1 MNITVTPKRAEG
13 LERVLEVSVPAE
25 EVRGAEARAARK
37 YAGQARLPGFRP
49 GKAPPAMV
57 QKKFAGPIRQEAIES
72 LLQEAYQA
80 VLERE
85 KLSPASQPRVEH
97 LHVHDGEPMTF
108 ELHLEVRPE
117 IALERTQG
125 FRVTREAQAVTEEQ
139 VAEQIEH
146 LREQRAT
153 WTPLTEK
160 PLPGDMVTATL
171 ATSSDDGEM
180 LEGKEYRIVLGGGQ
194 AIPGIEEIIMEAAP
208 GETVERPVRWPDDFP
223 DESQRGKTKTVRV
236 TLGDV
241 KRKTLPELDDAF
253 AREVGDFDSLDALR
267 AAVREDLTRHA
278 DREADA
284 QVRNRLLEDLM
295 GANPF
300 DVPSSWV
307 DRYVDAYVGAYGI
320 PDEERD
326 KFRAEFRPMA
336 DRQVRRDLIVETIA
350 ERESLKA
357 TEADIDDRVADVAA
371 KRNEDPGRVYASLQK
386 SGRLRELE
394 ASITEDKVFEWLLG
408 RNEVER
414 K

>member
-1 MNITVTPKRAEG
+1 MNITVTPKRSEG

-25 EVRGAEARAARK
+25 ELRGAEARAAKK

-49 GKAPPAMV
+49 GKAPAAMV
-57 QKKFAGPIRQEAIES
+57 HKRFAGPIRQEAIEA

-85 KLSPASQPRVEH
+85 RLTPASQPRVEH
-97 LHVHDGEPMTF
+97 LHVHEGEPLTF

-117 IALERTQG
+117 VALERTQG
-125 FRVTREAQAVTEEQ
+125 FRVTREEKSVTEEQ

-153 WTPLTEK
+153 WTPLDEK
-160 PLPGDMVTATL
+160 PVPGDMVTVML
-171 ATSSDDGEM
+171 STSSDEGEM
-180 LEGKEYRIVLGGGQ
+180 LEEKEYRIVLGGGQ
-194 AIPGIEEIIMEAAP
+194 AIPGVEEVIMEAAP

-223 DESQRGKTKTVRV
+223 DESQRGRTKTVRV
-236 TLGDV
+236 TLV
-241 KRKTLPELDDAF
+241 EAKRKTLPELDDAL

-267 AAVREDLTRHA
+267 AAVRDDLVKHA
-278 DREADA
+278 EREADA
-284 QVRNRLLEDLM
+284 QVRSKLMEDLI

-307 DRYVDAYVGAYGI
+307 DRYVDAYVNAYGI
-320 PDEERD
+320 PEEEQE
-326 KFRAEFRPMA
+326 KFRGEFRPMA
-336 DRQVRRDLIVETIA
+336 DRQVRRDLVIETIA

-371 KRNEDPGRVYASLQK
+371 KRNADPGQVYASLQK

-394 ASITEDKVFEWLLG
+394 TSITEDKVFEWLLA
-408 RNEVER
+408 RNEVEG

>member
-13 LERVLEVSVPAE
+13 LERVLEVSVPVE

-85 KLSPASQPRVEH
+85 KLTPASQPRVEQ

-125 FRVTREAQAVTEEQ
+125 FRVTREVQAVTEEQ

-153 WTPLTEK
+153 WAPLTEK
-160 PLPGDMVTATL
+160 PLPGDMVTVTL

-180 LEGKEYRIVLGGGQ
+180 LEGKEYRIALGGGQ

-300 DVPSSWV
+300 DVPASWV

-320 PDEERD
+320 PDEDRD

-336 DRQVRRDLIVETIA
+336 DRQVRRDLIIETIA

-371 KRNEDPGRVYASLQK
+371 KRSEDPGRVYASLQK